1 VRTGRLV
8 GSAVFLLLA
17 CAACSSSSATA
28 TPTIPT
34 VGPPTFSGPTPTAVA
49 STEAS
54 PSTAPTSTTAPSVSL
69 VPGQATAS
77 LTLAGLPAIAHQIVR
92 CQEPTLT
99 GGVIT
104 VSGAAP
110 DNSYLIYI
118 TVSAGHVKINLTHSE
133 GASFYQRMFEGSGVA
148 GFDAATGASLSGDL
162 AETTPAGTSSGT
174 IGAPASISGSVD
186 CNGQQRGTAAITVS
200 GTLPEG
206 TLSGRIETP
215 RVECVKNGT
224 VSSMFVIGLMTLGDS
239 RALVS
244 ITIDTDQ
251 FDITVNPGAG
261 YYELTASGA
270 GTGTL
275 TDATSGTV
283 AGTATGTGSSGG
295 PTQSLQV
302 SGSATCG
309 TTVTYG
315 S

>member
-1 VRTGRLV
+1 M
-8 GSAVFLLLA
+8 
-17 CAACSSSSATA
+17 
-28 TPTIPT
+28 I
-34 VGPPTFSGPTPTAVA
+34 GPPTFSGPTPTVFAT
-49 STEAS
+49 TE
-54 PSTAPTSTTAPSVSL
+54 PTPTQVETGAPAPSVSL
-69 VPGQATAS
+69 APGQAAAS

-99 GGVIT
+99 GDVIT

-110 DNSYLIYI
+110 DNSYLLFI
-118 TVSAGHVKINLTHSE
+118 TVAAGDVRINLTHSE
-133 GASFYQRMFEGSGVA
+133 GASFFMRTFEGSGVT

-162 AETTPAGTSSGT
+162 AETTPAGTSPGT
-174 IGAPASISGSVD
+174 IGAPASISGSVE

-206 TLSGRIETP
+206 TLSGQIETP
-215 RVECVKNGT
+215 RVECVKNAA
-224 VSSMFVIGLMTLGDS
+224 VSSMFVIGLMSLGDS

-244 ITIDTDQ
+244 ISIDKDQ

-283 AGTATGTGSSGG
+283 NGTATGTGSSGG

-302 SGSATCG
+302 VGSATCG
-309 TTVTYG
+309 TTITYG
-315 S
+315 G

>member
-1 VRTGRLV
+1 M
-8 GSAVFLLLA
+8 
-17 CAACSSSSATA
+17 
-28 TPTIPT
+28 
-34 VGPPTFSGPTPTAVA
+34 VGPPTFSGPTPTVFA
-49 STEAS
+49 SIGAS
-54 PSTAPTSTTAPSVSL
+54 PTAAPTATPAPSVSL
-69 VPGQATAS
+69 APGQAAAS
-77 LTLAGLPAIAHQIVR
+77 LTLAGLPAIAHQVVR
-92 CQEPTLT
+92 CQAPTRT
-99 GGVIT
+99 GDVIT

-110 DNSYLIYI
+110 DNSYLIFI
-118 TVSAGHVKINLTHSE
+118 TVSAGDVQINLTHSE
-133 GASFYQRMFEGSGVA
+133 GASLFMRTFEGSGVG

-186 CNGQQRGTAAITVS
+186 CNGQQRGTATITVS

-224 VSSMFVIGLMTLGDS
+224 VSSMFLIGLMTLGDS
-239 RALVS
+239 PALVS
-244 ITIDTDQ
+244 ISIDKDQ

-261 YYELTASGA
+261 YYDLTATGA

-275 TDATSGTV
+275 ADATSGTV
-283 AGTATGTGSSGG
+283 HGTATGTGSAGG

-302 SGSATCG
+302 DGSATCG